1 MKITLSKPDTS
12 LLTPN
17 ASAIRRCQAALEFKD
32 RGDYDGAQ
40 EVMEPFWKRLG
51 ERPNTEGLHAEV
63 AAEVL
68 LHVGILT
75 RWIGSKNQSKEAQR
89 LARDL
94 ISESITFYESVGDV
108 RKVAEARAEIAYCY
122 WRDGELNEARIMFTE
137 ALQKLTTEG
146 NTRANALLG
155 LSVVEWSAS
164 RYDDAL
170 KILTDNALLF
180 KKIPNH
186 TTKGFY
192 HNQLAMILR
201 KLATA
206 ENKTDNLRRA
216 IREYEQAD
224 YHFKAAR
231 NICFRADVK
240 NNVAYILR
248 ELSRLKEAH
257 KSLEE
262 ARRLAVAL
270 RDKVKI
276 AQIDDSRALI
286 FMAQNRFKEA
296 EIVSR
301 SAASIMEK
309 GGHQSLLADLLI
321 THGTALARL
330 RKTKQ
335 AQFTFQK
342 AIEVSRQVGA
352 LNKAGMAAL
361 TLIEELDEL
370 SPQTFG
376 AAYER
381 ANEWLAESQSP
392 DLLRRIN
399 AAASKV
405 LAKVQGELITE
416 SAADVLANR
425 PLDFDQELLRY
436 ENALI
441 KHALAQVNGSV
452 TRAAAN
458 LSISYQKLAY
468 IIETRHRDLLK
479 DRSPVRRRQRKE
491 Q

>member
-1 MKITLSKPDTS
+1 
-12 LLTPN
+12 
-17 ASAIRRCQAALEFKD
+17 
-32 RGDYDGAQ
+32 
-40 EVMEPFWKRLG
+40 
-51 ERPNTEGLHAEV
+51 
-63 AAEVL
+63 
-68 LHVGILT
+68 
-75 RWIGSKNQSKEAQR
+75 
-89 LARDL
+89 
-94 ISESITFYESVGDV
+94 
-108 RKVAEARAEIAYCY
+108 
-122 WRDGELNEARIMFTE
+122 
-137 ALQKLTTEG
+137 
-146 NTRANALLG
+146 
-155 LSVVEWSAS
+155 
-164 RYDDAL
+164 
-170 KILTDNALLF
+170 
-180 KKIPNH
+180 
-186 TTKGFY
+186 
-192 HNQLAMILR
+192 MILR

-206 ENKTDNLRRA
+206 ENKTVNLRRA

-240 NNVAYILR
+240 NNVAYVLR

-309 GGHQSLLADLLI
+309 SGHQSLLADLLI

-330 RKTKQ
+330 RKTKE

-342 AIEVSRQVGA
+342 AIEVSQQVGA
-352 LNKAGMAAL
+352 LNKAGLAAL

-416 SAADVLANR
+416 SAADVLANK

-479 DRSPVRRRQRKE
+479 ERSPVRRRQRME